1 MSYNVILVMVSPGET
16 PTSFSRL
23 RLLTTGIWKCSTYT
37 LPTCHSKTTLTSKM
51 LLVGQIMPLKHV
63 CERRRK
69 KRGVPFPQHHKC
81 CIPDVCGW
89 EHRALLAVVD
99 LADTRVP
106 SLHCPALICAP
117 TCNPTSCF
125 LRGSKISFVS
135 HIVVILLPEV
145 LVIWS
150 GGQQSGDTLHSTE
163 VGGQNPTDLWQK
175 YFL

>member
-1 MSYNVILVMVSPGET
+1 
-16 PTSFSRL
+16 
-23 RLLTTGIWKCSTYT
+23 
-37 LPTCHSKTTLTSKM
+37 M

-69 KRGVPFPQHHKC
+69 KRGVPFPHHHKC
-81 CIPDVCGW
+81 CISDVCGW

-125 LRGSKISFVS
+125 IRGSKISFVS

-150 GGQQSGDTLHSTE
+150 GGHQYPAFYRARGAEPNQSLAKIL
-163 VGGQNPTDLWQK
+163 PLKALTDQFCGFCISSRIDRYTPK
-175 YFL
+175 FL

>member
-1 MSYNVILVMVSPGET
+1 
-16 PTSFSRL
+16 
-23 RLLTTGIWKCSTYT
+23 
-37 LPTCHSKTTLTSKM
+37 M
-51 LLVGQIMPLKHV
+51 LLVGQIMPLKNV
-63 CERRRK
+63 CERRK

-125 LRGSKISFVS
+125 TRGSKISFVS
-135 HIVVILLPEV
+135 HCCNPAARSSSHLVRGTPVPCILQR
-145 LVIWS
+145 S
-150 GGQQSGDTLHSTE
+150 GGKTQQIFGKNTSFKSSSR
-163 VGGQNPTDLWQK
+163 PILWVL
-175 YFL
+175 YLIP

>member
-1 MSYNVILVMVSPGET
+1 
-16 PTSFSRL
+16 
-23 RLLTTGIWKCSTYT
+23 
-37 LPTCHSKTTLTSKM
+37 M

-69 KRGVPFPQHHKC
+69 KRGVPFPHHHKC
-81 CIPDVCGW
+81 CISDVCGW

-125 LRGSKISFVS
+125 TRRSKISFVTYGCCNPAARSSS
-135 HIVVILLPEV
+135 HLVRGTAVRGHPAFYRSRGAEPNRSLAKILPLKA
-145 LVIWS
+145 L
-150 GGQQSGDTLHSTE
+150 
-163 VGGQNPTDLWQK
+163 TDQFCGFCISSRIDRYTPK
-175 YFL
+175 FL

>member
-1 MSYNVILVMVSPGET
+1 M
-16 PTSFSRL
+16 
-23 RLLTTGIWKCSTYT
+23 
-37 LPTCHSKTTLTSKM
+37 KM
-51 LLVGQIMPLKHV
+51 LNIYPTYMSFQNNLDTENAVSWTNHALEICLWK
-63 CERRRK
+63 RK
-69 KRGVPFPQHHKC
+69 KRRGAPLPHHHNH
-81 CIPDVCGW
+81 IPDVCGW

-163 VGGQNPTDLWQK
+163 VGGQNPTNLWQK